1 MKPTPFFVTI
11 LFIFFSMFQSGAKV
25 KGPFVCAE
33 IYTES
38 GVTEAADSVRIRIPK
53 KHEAVIPVS
62 GAYTKNQKKE
72 ETIGAGRTDSVV
84 VWMPTSPEFRHTLIY
99 YEPYGWCWQLEKNS
113 HIALYACCS
122 NGYRLWGNGGMSPC
136 GKYILIAVKNG
147 IATEFKKT
155 HKRADDK
162 FRRRVAALVADDPV
176 LSSMILESRTR
187 RDKTLRMLGL
197 YNPVY

>member
-38 GVTEAADSVRIRIPK
+38 GMTEAADSVRIRIPK
-53 KHEAVIPVS
+53 KHEAVIPIS

-72 ETIGAGRTDSVV
+72 ETITAGQTDSVV

-113 HIALYACCS
+113 HIALYAYCS

-136 GKYILIAVKNG
+136 GKYILVAVKNG
-147 IATEFKKT
+147 VVTEFKKT

>member
-1 MKPTPFFVTI
+1 MKPTPFIVTV
-11 LFIFFSMFQSGAKV
+11 LLLVFSIFPAEARI
-25 KGPFVCAE
+25 KGPFVSAE
-33 IYTES
+33 IYGES
-38 GVTEAADSVRIRIPK
+38 GVTVAADSVRIRIPK
-53 KHEAVIPVS
+53 KHEAVVPVS

-72 ETIGAGRTDSVV
+72 EPIAAGRTDSVV
-84 VWMPTSPEFRHTLIY
+84 VWVPTSPEFRHTLIY

-113 HIALYACCS
+113 YIALYAYCG

-176 LSSMILESRTR
+176 LGSMILESRTR